1 MKKINLILLLCFAS
15 VFCSC
20 DEKYIDGDGYMVWF
34 DLSTVDYK
42 HSYNKKENEETHII
56 EIPASQT
63 DISVFVDKSR
73 NKNIVSMG
81 IRSVT
86 CSQGKVK
93 TILFDDYDGIR
104 PDYIELEI
112 GKFSYSKE
120 ENGLFKA
127 NINANNSQE
136 KRTIKIHLG
145 NGLYRFSHFTLIQ
158 AGVK

>member
-20 DEKYIDGDGYMVWF
+20 DEKYIDG
-34 DLSTVDYK
+34 
-42 HSYNKKENEETHII
+42 
-56 EIPASQT
+56 
-63 DISVFVDKSR
+63 
-73 NKNIVSMG
+73 
-81 IRSVT
+81 
-86 CSQGKVK
+86 
-93 TILFDDYDGIR
+93 IR
-104 PDYIELEI
+104 PDYICLEI
-112 GKFSYSKE
+112 GEFSYSKGK
-120 ENGLFKA
+120 NGLFKA